1 MPSKTKPP
9 SAFRLW
15 ALLALLAASGWATY
29 KFLQKS
35 DSQVENAQGVPFQT
49 ARVTTGS
56 VRKVLRLTGSTIAK
70 NFRSVAAPM
79 MRGSEGGRALTLI
92 YLAPAGAFVKRGDLV
107 ADIDA
112 QAVKDHIDDIEAQI
126 AQLDSNVRKRQ
137 AEQALSWETLQQNIR
152 VLKSRVDKA
161 KLDASVSEIRTIID
175 AELIKL
181 TVEEAEAT
189 HKQAQSDLA
198 GKKIAFASELRVI
211 EIDKELQVR
220 HRDRHLRDLEAF
232 RIKAPIDGLVV
243 MQTVRRGNEMGQVKQ
258 GDMVAPAQPFMK
270 IVDTGSMQVQAA
282 VSQVESEE
290 MRMGMPVNV
299 TFDAFPDL
307 TLRAKVASLGAIA
320 TAGMRTNYYLRTIP
334 VFLTILDRD
343 DRVIPDLSTS
353 NDVLINQTQNAS
365 LIPLAAVDTRDG
377 KSFVRVKRG
386 DRYETQEVK
395 LGLSDK
401 VHVAVLQGVREGE
414 EVAIYRPIAASEP
427 AGN

>member
-1 MPSKTKPP
+1 
-9 SAFRLW
+9 
-15 ALLALLAASGWATY
+15 
-29 KFLQKS
+29 
-35 DSQVENAQGVPFQT
+35 
-49 ARVTTGS
+49 
-56 VRKVLRLTGSTIAK
+56 
-70 NFRSVAAPM
+70 
-79 MRGSEGGRALTLI
+79 
-92 YLAPAGAFVKRGDLV
+92 
-107 ADIDA
+107 
-112 QAVKDHIDDIEAQI
+112 
-126 AQLDSNVRKRQ
+126 
-137 AEQALSWETLQQNIR
+137 
-152 VLKSRVDKA
+152 
-161 KLDASVSEIRTIID
+161 
-175 AELIKL
+175 
-181 TVEEAEAT
+181 
-189 HKQAQSDLA
+189 
-198 GKKIAFASELRVI
+198 
-211 EIDKELQVR
+211 
-220 HRDRHLRDLEAF
+220 
-232 RIKAPIDGLVV
+232 
-243 MQTVRRGNEMGQVKQ
+243 
-258 GDMVAPAQPFMK
+258 
-270 IVDTGSMQVQAA
+270 
-282 VSQVESEE
+282 
-290 MRMGMPVNV
+290 MPVNV